1 MYDKKELLEPHE
13 KVTLVLIIIV
23 VGFFALMYFMKYK
36 TPTISNYPSERT
48 LVVAFGDSLVEGL
61 GGTNDGFVGYLEELV
76 NYDIEN
82 MGKSGETTHDALGRI
97 KSVTDKKP
105 RIVIISLGGND
116 FIQRRP
122 VSEVKQDLNKVV
134 SQIQDSGSM
143 VVLLGVPGYK
153 DLHKDVASSQN
164 AAYVH
169 NILSGLI
176 TNPNYMS
183 DAIHPND
190 TGYQKIAQKI
200 EPTLEKLLP
209 N

>member
-13 KVTLVLIIIV
+13 KVTLVLIVIV

-61 GGTNDGFVGYLEELV
+61 GGTNEGFVGYLEELV

-82 MGKSGETTHDALGRI
+82 MGNSGETTHEALARV
-97 KSVTDKKP
+97 KDVTDKKP
-105 RIVIISLGGND
+105 RIVLVSLGGND
-116 FIQRRP
+116 FIQRRA
-122 VSEVKQDLNKVV
+122 EADVKRDLNKVV

-153 DLHKDVASSQN
+153 DLHKEVAQSQN